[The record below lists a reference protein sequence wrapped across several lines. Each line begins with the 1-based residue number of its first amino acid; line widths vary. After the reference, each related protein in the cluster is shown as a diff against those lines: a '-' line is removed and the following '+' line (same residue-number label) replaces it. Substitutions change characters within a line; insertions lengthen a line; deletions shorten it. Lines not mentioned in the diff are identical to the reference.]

1 MGFPCGSDSK
11 ESPCNAEDLGW
22 EGVGHG
28 NLLQYSCLENPVD
41 RGAWQAAVHGV
52 TKSWTGLSDKAQHT
66 SISFGGHKSWIAK
79 SFSLSQDK
87 IPLFDHT
94 FCYGLK
100 YVPTKFYIEAQMPS
114 VMIFGDGVF
123 GRR

>member
-1 MGFPCGSDSK
+1 M
-11 ESPCNAEDLGW
+11 
-22 EGVGHG
+22 
-28 NLLQYSCLENPVD
+28 D

-52 TKSWTGLSDKAQHT
+52 TKSWIGLSDKAQHT

-87 IPLFDHT
+87 IPLFYHT

-100 YVPTKFYIEAQMPS
+100 YVPTIFYIEAQMPS

-123 GRR
+123 GR